1 MKTLSPIVPD
11 PNPCAQ
17 LSVVRC
23 PESFEPSGHPSVPP
37 DPPLPMDHPQQDAAP
52 VALPTS
58 PQGDGEQRSPV
69 ISRASGVSQFLD
81 IQDDVIAVADCLKAI
96 MEWHGD
102 KVKGGHPRFR
112 HWIRS
117 QEEEL
122 RDIAWDIADICNDL
136 IPGAPTA
143 RSYQFAAYLENF
155 DPPSL
160 PGGSDQNNKVSQRL
174 TPVPPEWMSSRQKQ
188 INRP

>member
-1 MKTLSPIVPD
+1 
-11 PNPCAQ
+11 
-17 LSVVRC
+17 
-23 PESFEPSGHPSVPP
+23 
-37 DPPLPMDHPQQDAAP
+37 
-52 VALPTS
+52 
-58 PQGDGEQRSPV
+58 
-69 ISRASGVSQFLD
+69 
-81 IQDDVIAVADCLKAI
+81 

-112 HWIRS
+112 EWIRS
-117 QEEEL
+117 QEEDL
-122 RDIAWDIADICNDL
+122 RDIAWDISDICNDL

-155 DPPSL
+155 DPPPL
-160 PGGSDQNNKVSQRL
+160 PGGSDKTNKVSQRL